1 MNRTGW
7 GSLAALVANII
18 FGFSFLFSKVAL
30 DYAHPLVILAVRF
43 SVAFLILN
51 ILWALGLVK
60 MQLRGKPKRGILL
73 MAVAQPLLY
82 FIFELYGIEY
92 TSSALSGVII
102 SLVPVA
108 VILISLLFLKEK
120 PKMRQILFA
129 LLSLAAIVAI
139 SLLSDD
145 GKQNHLIGILLL
157 LGAVICAAVFNILS
171 RSEAEHYSPVERTYI
186 MFLIGTVGF
195 NLAAVLGL
203 GKDYISA
210 VTTAVT
216 SLPFWGAIGY
226 LAVLSSIGAFLLY
239 NYATSNISSV
249 RASSF
254 SNIIT
259 VVSVLAGILIL
270 QERLSVAQLVCCGII
285 IVGVCGVNYEKPEKP
300 NRYH

>member
-1 MNRTGW
+1 MNKTGL
-7 GSLAALVANII
+7 GSVAALIANII

-30 DYAHPLVILAVRF
+30 EYAHPLVILAVRF

-51 ILWALGLVK
+51 ILWAFGLIK
-60 MQLRGKPKRGILL
+60 LQLRGKPKKGILL

-92 TSSALSGVII
+92 TSSAISGVII
-102 SLVPVA
+102 SLVPVG
-108 VILISLLFLKEK
+108 VILISLFFLKEK
-120 PKMRQILFA
+120 PRVRQIVFS
-129 LLSLAAIVAI
+129 LLSLAAIVVI
-139 SLLSDD
+139 SLLSND
-145 GKQNHLIGILLL
+145 GEKTYLIGILLL
-157 LGAVICAAVFNILS
+157 LGAVVCAAVFNILS
-171 RSEAEHYSPVERTYI
+171 RKEAERYSPVERTYM
-186 MFLIGTVGF
+186 MFLFGTVGF
-195 NLAAVLGL
+195 NLAAVVGL
-203 GKDYISA
+203 GRGYLGIMA
-210 VTTAVT
+210 AAVT

-270 QERLSVAQLVCCGII
+270 QERLSVAQLICCVLIV
-285 IVGVCGVNYEKPEKP
+285 VGVCGVNYEKSE
-300 NRYH
+300 RR

>member
-1 MNRTGW
+1 MNKAGLGTI
-7 GSLAALVANII
+7 AALIANII

-30 DYAHPLVILAVRF
+30 EYAHPLVILAVRF

-51 ILWALGLVK
+51 ILWAFGLIK
-60 MQLRGKPKRGILL
+60 LQLKGKPKKGILL

-102 SLVPVA
+102 SLVPVG
-108 VILISLLFLKEK
+108 VILISLFFLKEK
-120 PKMRQILFA
+120 PKPRQILFA

-139 SLLSDD
+139 SVLSND
-145 GKQNHLIGILLL
+145 GKENHVIGILLL

-171 RSEAEHYSPVERTYI
+171 RSEAERYSPVERTYM
-186 MFLIGTVGF
+186 MFFIGTVGF
-195 NLAAVLGL
+195 NLAAIVGL
-203 GKDYISA
+203 GRGYLGIMA
-210 VTTAVT
+210 AAVT

-239 NYATSNISSV
+239 NYATSHISSV

-270 QERLSVAQLVCCGII
+270 QERLSVAQLICCVLIV
-285 IVGVCGVNYEKPEKP
+285 VGVCGVNYEKSERK
-300 NRYH
+300 